1 MHQILSPW
9 NNERTAADSPAAMF
23 ALFLV
28 TLLAATRGSAERVPV
43 LVELFTSEGCS
54 SCPPADA
61 LLARLAAT
69 QPVPGVEIIALSEHV
84 DYWNRLGWKDPFSDA
99 RFSVRQE
106 EYASAFGTGNIY
118 TPQMV
123 IDGQAEFV
131 GGDQGRAIREIQ
143 RAAQAVKAHVKL
155 AWPAPGTLR
164 VDVTGVPGGGPAE
177 VLLAITEGGL
187 AVDVRRG
194 ENGGRRLAHTAVVR
208 RLSKLGRVEDHSAAF
223 MVSVPVTVE
232 SAWRLDQLRAV
243 VFVQETRRKRIL
255 GAASV
260 GF

>member
-1 MHQILSPW
+1 MLV
-9 NNERTAADSPAAMF
+9 
-23 ALFLV
+23 LFLV
-28 TLLAATRGSAERVPV
+28 TLMAAARGSAERVPV

-61 LLARLAAT
+61 LLARLAAQ

-99 RFSVRQE
+99 QFSQRQE
-106 EYASAFGTGNIY
+106 DYAAAFGTGNIY

-123 IDGQAEFV
+123 VDGQAEFV
-131 GGDQGRAIREIQ
+131 GGDGARAAREIQ
-143 RAAQAVKAHVKL
+143 RAAQTVKARVKL
-155 AWPAPGTLR
+155 EWPAPGKLQ
-164 VDVTGVPGGGPAE
+164 VDVTGVPGGGPAD
-177 VLLAITEGGL
+177 VFLALTEGGL
-187 AVDVRRG
+187 EIDVRRG

-208 RLSKLGRVEDHSAAF
+208 RLTRLGRVEDHSAAF
-223 MVSVPVTVE
+223 MVTVPVT
-232 SAWRLDQLRAV
+232 ADTRWRRDQLRAV

-255 GAASV
+255 GAASL